1 MVGAEGLDNVGRWTL
16 PGGGVEPG
24 ETPAQAAVR
33 EAWEECGAHVL
44 VEGQGFEVVSPYSGT
59 PNTLFLARLIRL
71 EDSLEERPRCW
82 VNPLEPPWT
91 GDYQLVV
98 AVRVLRERRWL
109 QPRPPL
115 P

>member
-1 MVGAEGLDNVGRWTL
+1 M
-16 PGGGVEPG
+16 
-24 ETPAQAAVR
+24 R

-44 VEGQGFEVVSPYSGT
+44 VEGEGFEVVSPHSGT
-59 PNTLFLARLIRL
+59 ANTLFLAHLIRL
-71 EDSLEERPRCW
+71 EDSPEGRPRRW
-82 VNPLEPPWT
+82 VNPLEPPWA